1 MATNSKG
8 HALSRATTI
17 LLAGLMV
24 LSTVLFVAGVAL
36 ERSSLGPGDTHPST
50 PQVAPTVSA
59 GAEAPEGS
67 EAREAQERQEA
78 AATVAPEGSE
88 AREAQERQEAA
99 AAASPESAEG
109 TPAHEAAEQN
119 RVFGIDVESPWVITS
134 VVILT
139 LLLIAALFLLG
150 ERVLPLVVLVAVV
163 ATVFDLRE
171 AGYQLGQARYLIA
184 ALAIGVV
191 ASRIATAVV
200 AWLAWRQGAQPAPST
215 GAS

>member
-1 MATNSKG
+1 MALNSTS
-8 HALSRATTI
+8 HRLSRATAL

-24 LSTVLFVAGVAL
+24 LSTALFVAGVAL
-36 ERSSLGPGDTHPST
+36 ERSSSGSGDTPAPA
-50 PQVAPTVSA
+50 PQVAPTLSA

-67 EAREAQERQEA
+67 EAREAQERQESA
-78 AATVAPEGSE
+78 AAVS
-88 AREAQERQEAA
+88 Q
-99 AAASPESAEG
+99 ESAEG

-119 RVFGIDVESPWVITS
+119 RVFGIDVESPWVIAS

-163 ATVFDLRE
+163 AAVFDLRE
-171 AGYQLGQARYLIA
+171 AGYQLGQARYLLA

-200 AWLAWRQGAQPAPST
+200 AWRVWRQGAQPATSM

>member
-1 MATNSKG
+1 MALNRTS
-8 HALSRATTI
+8 HRLSRVTALI
-17 LLAGLMV
+17 LTGLMV
-24 LSTVLFVAGVAL
+24 LSTALFVAGVAL
-36 ERSSLGPGDTHPST
+36 ERSSSGSGDTPAPA
-50 PQVAPTVSA
+50 PQVAPTLSA

-78 AATVAPEGSE
+78 AAAVS
-88 AREAQERQEAA
+88 Q
-99 AAASPESAEG
+99 ESAEEG
-109 TPAHEAAEQN
+109 TLAHEAAEQN
-119 RVFGIDVESPWVITS
+119 RVFGIDVESPWVIVS

-150 ERVLPLVVLVAVV
+150 YRVLPLVVLVAVI
-163 ATVFDLRE
+163 ATVFDQRE
-171 AGYQLGQARYLIA
+171 AAYQLGQARYLIA

-200 AWLAWRQGAQPAPST
+200 AWLAWRQGTQPAPST

>member
-1 MATNSKG
+1 
-8 HALSRATTI
+8 
-17 LLAGLMV
+17 MV

-36 ERSSLGPGDTHPST
+36 ERSSSGPGDTHPST

-59 GAEAPEGS
+59 GAE
-67 EAREAQERQEA
+67 
-78 AATVAPEGSE
+78 APEGSE

>member
-36 ERSSLGPGDTHPST
+36 ERSSSGPGDTHPST

-59 GAEAPEGS
+59 GAE
-67 EAREAQERQEA
+67 
-78 AATVAPEGSE
+78 APEGSE

>member
-1 MATNSKG
+1 MASNSAG
-8 HALSRATTI
+8 RALSRATSI

-36 ERSSLGPGDTHPST
+36 ERSKSSSGDIQSSA
-50 PQVAPTVSA
+50 PQVAPTVLA

-78 AATVAPEGSE
+78 AAAAP
-88 AREAQERQEAA
+88 Q
-99 AAASPESAEG
+99 ESAEG
-109 TPAHEAAEQN
+109 APAHEAAEQN

-134 VVILT
+134 VVIVT

-150 ERVLPLVVLVAVV
+150 ERVLLLVILVAIA

-171 AGYQLGQARYLIA
+171 VGYQLGQARYLIA

-191 ASRIATAVV
+191 VSRLATALV
-200 AWLAWRQGAQPAPST
+200 AWRVWRKGAQPAHSA
-215 GAS
+215 GVS

>member
-1 MATNSKG
+1 MTTNSKG
-8 HALSRATTI
+8 HALSRATTL

-24 LSTVLFVAGVAL
+24 LSTALFVAGVAL
-36 ERSSLGPGDTHPST
+36 ERSSSGSGDTHPSS

-59 GAEAPEGS
+59 DAQAPEGS
-67 EAREAQERQEA
+67 EAREAQEH
-78 AATVAPEGSE
+78 
-88 AREAQERQEAA
+88 QEAA
-99 AAASPESAEG
+99 AAASQESAEG

-134 VVILT
+134 VVVLT
-139 LLLIAALFLLG
+139 LLLIAALLVLG

-163 ATVFDLRE
+163 AAVFDMRE
-171 AGYQLGQARYLIA
+171 IGYQLGQARYLIA

-200 AWLAWRQGAQPAPST
+200 AWRAWRQGTQPAPST
-215 GAS
+215 VAS